1 MYDVSGEYVLVAIA
15 AAVDFVLLVGAGF
28 HGSQGEEIWKHGFWS
43 LLKFVALSVESRK
56 CCCDH
61 GVTVMNVGQILWQN
75 FDIGMVILVEYIAHM
90 AVTM

>member
-1 MYDVSGEYVLVAIA
+1 VYDVSGEYVLVAV
-15 AAVDFVLLVGAGF
+15 AAVDFVLLVGAV
-28 HGSQGEEIWKHGFWS
+28 SQGEERWKHGFWS

-61 GVTVMNVGQILWQN
+61 EVTVMNVGQRLGQN
-75 FDIGMVILVEYIAHM
+75 FDISIVILVEYIAHM